1 MEDVMKVSESRRVVE
16 GGWLWKMMKVRVGG
30 WMKEAV
36 EDRMKVSKSR
46 RAGGGRSVRVGG
58 QVKKGE

>member
-1 MEDVMKVSESRRVVE
+1 MALEDVMKVSESRRVVE

-36 EDRMKVSKSR
+36 EDRMAFVT
-46 RAGGGRSVRVGG
+46 
-58 QVKKGE
+58 QLD